1 MCNTKILINGTVIA
15 GAMDTEIQLIHN
27 QQTPKITFGKS
38 FEGTL
43 SNVEISE
50 EFEEFIEKQRKLM
63 KIKNARERLN
73 KYIEK

>member
-1 MCNTKILINGTVIA
+1 MNNSKILINGKVIA
-15 GAMDTEIQLIHN
+15 SSMDNEVQLIHN
-27 QQTPKITFGKS
+27 QQTPKITFGQS
-38 FEGTL
+38 YEGTL

-63 KIKNARERLN
+63 KIKNAREGLN

>member
-1 MCNTKILINGTVIA
+1 MNNCKILINGKVIA
-15 GAMDTEIQLIHN
+15 SAMDCEVQLVHN
-27 QQTPKITFGKS
+27 QQTPKIKFGKS

-63 KIKNARERLN
+63 KIKKARERLN
-73 KYIEK
+73 RYLDK